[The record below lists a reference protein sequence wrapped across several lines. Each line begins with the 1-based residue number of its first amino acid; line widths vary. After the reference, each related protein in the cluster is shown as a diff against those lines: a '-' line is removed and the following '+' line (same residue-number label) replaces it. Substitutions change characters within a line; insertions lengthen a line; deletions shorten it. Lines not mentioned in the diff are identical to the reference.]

1 MGLDAWLMAKT
12 KARAATDENS
22 ATGVCSGIFGIVP
35 TAVSDAVELCYLR
48 KGYDQQ
54 QLICETVGEETDEN
68 YTIHFREE
76 DVDRLL
82 EKARRILETHDFDE
96 EDGNDTTEDDPEF
109 IPDSYTWMSK
119 DKWEDLIKGLEE
131 AKSVLE
137 EDQEADI
144 YYHEWF

>member
-96 EDGNDTTEDDPEF
+96 EDGNDITEDDREF
-109 IPDSYTWMSK
+109 SSECFTWMSES
-119 DKWEDLIKGLEE
+119 KWKDLIKGLEE

>member
-1 MGLDAWLMAKT
+1 MAKT

-22 ATGVCSGIFGIVP
+22 ATGVCSGIFGVIP

-68 YTIHFREE
+68 YTIHLREE

-119 DKWEDLIKGLEE
+119 DKWKDLIKGLEE

-137 EDQEADI
+137 EDPEADI

>member
-12 KARAATDENS
+12 KARQTTDENS
-22 ATGVCSGIFGIVP
+22 ATGVCSGIFGVIP

-54 QLICETVGEETDEN
+54 QLIWDTASGERDEDYTVHLTK
-68 YTIHFREE
+68 E

-82 EKARRILETHDFDE
+82 EKARRILEAHTFDE

-119 DKWEDLIKGLEE
+119 DKWKDLIKGLEE